1 MKVGYKTTEF
11 WLALLGQIAAF
22 VLAILGKI
30 DPTLATSVAVGSSA
44 VYGTQRTIIK
54 NGAKG
59 FDREREDD

>member
-11 WLALLGQIAAF
+11 WLALVGQIAAM

-30 DPTLATSVAVGSSA
+30 DPTLAASVAVGSSA

-54 NGAKG
+54 NSAA
-59 FDREREDD
+59 RYEDGDD